1 MRVLVTRPQPQA
13 GEWVARL
20 RGAGFDALALPLL
33 HIADVPQEPLC
44 AAWSAL
50 QGSGFDAL
58 VFVSPNAVSRF
69 FAARP
74 EGAAWPA
81 RVWAAAPGPGT
92 AQALVEAGVPAA
104 SVLQP
109 AADAARFD
117 SESLWERMRSLPW
130 GARRVCV
137 VRGEGG
143 RDWLAQRLQE
153 QGAQVDF
160 LQAYGRGA
168 PQPEAAQQALLRSA
182 LRQPQDFMWLF
193 SSSEAVGYL
202 PALAGEGADWS
213 RSRALASHPRIAQA
227 ARDIG
232 FAQVEPVSPAFD
244 AVCVALRD
252 AETRCLQ
259 SRDRESDRFPRR

>member
-13 GEWVARL
+13 DEWVARL
-20 RGAGFDALALPLL
+20 REAGFDAVALPLL
-33 HIADVPQEPLC
+33 HIAAVPQKPLR
-44 AAWSAL
+44 AAWDAL
-50 QGSGFDAL
+50 QGAGVDAL
-58 VFVSPNAVSRF
+58 VFVSPNAVSHF
-69 FAARP
+69 FAVRSG
-74 EGAAWPA
+74 GAAWPE

-92 AQALVEAGVPAA
+92 AQALIEAGVPPQC
-104 SVLQP
+104 VLQP
-109 AADAARFD
+109 AADSARFD

-130 GARRVCV
+130 HGRRVCV

-143 RDWLAQRLQE
+143 RDWLAQRLLE
-153 QGAQVDF
+153 EGAQVDF

-168 PQPEAAQQALLRSA
+168 PQLDAAQQALLQAA
-182 LRQPQDFMWLF
+182 LGQPQDFMWLF

-232 FAQVEPVSPAFD
+232 FALVEPVSPAFHT
-244 AVCVALRD
+244 VCDALRD
-252 AETRCLQ
+252 AETRSLQ
-259 SRDRESDRFPRR
+259 SPRP